1 MNFLKWYKNIVDSA
15 DQEPPASVWDGI
27 QEDLDIDAVWRSI
40 NDELHKSSR
49 QRFIYR
55 VSAAASILLIIAAG
69 TLFFT
74 NYNNKEALYP
84 AIQRDA
90 VSILPEI
97 PEDGPFVDFEP
108 AVTARYSRLPAHV
121 TTTNIPVREGKPAT
135 GRPGR
140 GETLTEMSGLICMYV
155 TAGMGISNEKSTA
168 GEDDPAGRN
177 SSGLTGFYAGLSG
190 HVGNTWLLNNKTIE
204 GLRSD
209 ALTAAMPSFGYSF
222 GILAGKKI
230 NDSFDIQAEAFFIS
244 RSSQNYN
251 EYLHGKY
258 IYNNYQFNYSS
269 LTLSGRWYINWK
281 TRRKHAITL
290 GAYAGLLRNAIQDLN
305 GESLSLKQDYNRADY
320 GILTGYEFIQQ
331 IDNRISLG
339 TGIQARA
346 GLNNIFAGN
355 DLIPDYLNTTHNF
368 SINLVVSLKYNL
380 K

>member
-1 MNFLKWYKNIVDSA
+1 MEFLKWYKNIVDSA
-15 DQEPPASVWDGI
+15 DQEPPVSVWDGI
-27 QEDLDIDAVWRSI
+27 QEDLDIDVVWKGI
-40 NDELHKSSR
+40 NEELHKSSR

-69 TLFFT
+69 TLLFT
-74 NYNNKEALYP
+74 NNNNKEALNP
-84 AIQRDA
+84 AIHRDA
-90 VSILPEI
+90 VSVLPEI
-97 PEDGPFVDFEP
+97 SEDLPFVDFQP
-108 AVTARYSRLPAHV
+108 AVVSGYSMLPVHEAMA
-121 TTTNIPVREGKPAT
+121 NISTREGRPAT
-135 GRPGR
+135 GHQDR
-140 GETLTEMSGLICMYV
+140 GETLTELSGLICMYV
-155 TAGMGISNEKSTA
+155 ITMGVSDEKRTD
-168 GEDDPAGRN
+168 GEDNPTGRS

-230 NDSFDIQAEAFFIS
+230 NDRFDIQAEAYFIS

-269 LTLSGRWYINWK
+269 LTVSGRWYINRK
-281 TRRKHAITL
+281 RQGKHAIIL

-305 GESLSLKQDYNRADY
+305 GESLSLKHDYNRADY
-320 GILTGYEFIQQ
+320 GILTGYEFIQP
-331 IDNRISLG
+331 IDNRISIG
-339 TGIQARA
+339 TGVQARA

-355 DLIPDYLNTTHNF
+355 DHIPDYLNTTRNF
-368 SINLVVSLKYNL
+368 SLNLVVSLKYNL